1 MLSYTT
7 VQMIPDT
14 LHYLKSIHP
23 GKHGE
28 QNQLFGD
35 TDVTTIFH
43 QRIQANIS
51 LLVELART
59 DLQITADMS

>member
-1 MLSYTT
+1 MLSYAT

-14 LHYLKSIHP
+14 LHYLKWIHP
-23 GKHGE
+23 GKHAE
-28 QNQLFGD
+28 QNQLLGD
-35 TDVTTIFH
+35 TDVTTTFH
-43 QRIQANIS
+43 QRIQANIP